1 MVDPVDGEEDG
12 GPILGTDPRLAAKER
27 AMQRTV
33 LNEQLIDAE
42 DVSLVD
48 DPVAAEEKVSCS
60 APFLPA
66 FFLSYFHHLTI
77 IYDFIASLLC
87 CSSLSTNVRYSLVY
101 ECAHPECYFVT
112 LKNYCNISAFFP
124 AYSLLSRGLFYPGR
138 DGKARRWHY
147 HRAFQLESRTRRRIL

>member
-1 MVDPVDGEEDG
+1 MDGEEDG

-60 APFLPA
+60 APFLSCIFPIL
-66 FFLSYFHHLTI
+66 FPSLNYHL
-77 IYDFIASLLC
+77 
-87 CSSLSTNVRYSLVY
+87 
-101 ECAHPECYFVT
+101 
-112 LKNYCNISAFFP
+112 
-124 AYSLLSRGLFYPGR
+124 
-138 DGKARRWHY
+138 
-147 HRAFQLESRTRRRIL
+147 